1 MIILISPAKTLDFE
15 SPVPSKDYSTPE
27 FLEKSETIA
36 SKMKKLK
43 SSDLIK
49 LMDISNDLAM
59 LNVERYQDWEKATEP
74 GKARQA
80 IYAFKGDVYTGLEA
94 ETLSEENIKFAQKHL
109 RILSGLYGI
118 LKPTDLIMP
127 HRLEMGTDLKVGK
140 AKDLYAFWK
149 PSITASI
156 KSALEETNSSLIVN
170 LASVEYAKSVDFKK
184 IGAAVVAPV
193 FKDFKNGQYKI
204 ISFFAKKARGM
215 MASFIIRNNIV
226 EADQLKAFS
235 QDGYHY
241 NNDLSTENKP
251 VFTRG

>member
-1 MIILISPAKTLDFE
+1 MIILLSPAKTLDFE
-15 SPVPSKDYSTPE
+15 STVPKMGFSTPD

-36 SKMKKLK
+36 TTMQKMKAG
-43 SSDLIK
+43 DLIK
-49 LMDISNDLAM
+49 LMDISNELAM
-59 LNVERYQDWEKATEP
+59 LNAARYQNWQKATEA
-74 GKARQA
+74 GEARQA

-94 ETLSEENIKFAQKHL
+94 ETLSEEDMLFAQQHL

-118 LKPTDLIMP
+118 LKPMDLIMP
-127 HRLEMGTDLKVGK
+127 HRLEMGTNLKVGK

-149 PSITASI
+149 PSITSTI
-156 KSALEETNSSLIVN
+156 KSALAQSGSDMIIN

-184 IGAAVVAPV
+184 IGVPVIAPV

-204 ISFFAKKARGM
+204 VSFFAKKARGM
-215 MASFIIRNNIV
+215 MAGFMIRNKIV
-226 EADQLKAFS
+226 EAEQLKAFS

-241 NNDLSTENKP
+241 NNELSTQDKP